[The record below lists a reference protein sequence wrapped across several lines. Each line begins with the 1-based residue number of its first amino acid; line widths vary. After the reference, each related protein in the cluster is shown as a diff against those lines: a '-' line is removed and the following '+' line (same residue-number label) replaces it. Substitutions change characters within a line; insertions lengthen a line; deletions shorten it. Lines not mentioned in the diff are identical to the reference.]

1 MSKRRVALD
10 VATCAMMSAM
20 LTAVKLALS
29 WIPNV
34 EVVSV
39 LIVIFAL
46 GFGLRR
52 TLIAVNC
59 FILTE
64 IMLYPAHIWILCY
77 FIHWNTLAIV
87 VYFVGKIKENSILLG
102 IVVAFLTFLFGVSTT
117 TFEVLIGNSIYSF
130 WKAFAIRYAAGTW
143 YFVAHI
149 VCNFLTVS
157 ILTPILLPAVRK
169 HLKPLLFGEKKD
181 ESETIDTERT
191 EQNSDPPTIE
201 SDKADES
208 ETETDDSNTT
218 TDIN

>member
-34 EVVSV
+34 EAVSV
-39 LIVIFAL
+39 LIVVFAL

-52 TLIAVNC
+52 TLTAVNC

-64 IMLYPAHIWILCY
+64 IILYPAHIWILCY

-87 VYFVGKIKENSILLG
+87 VYFVGKIKENSILLA

-117 TFEVLIGNSIYSF
+117 TFEVLVGNSIYSF

-143 YFVAHI
+143 YFVTHI

-157 ILTPILLPAVRK
+157 ILTPVLLPVVRK
-169 HLKPLLFGEKKD
+169 LLK
-181 ESETIDTERT
+181 SQRT
-191 EQNSDPPTIE
+191 EGVRRE
-201 SDKADES
+201 DKTS
-208 ETETDDSNTT
+208 ETEQPERDASPTAEPNKADKIKTKTDNSDTSAVS
-218 TDIN
+218 